1 VPTFRRVL
9 LAWYA
14 RVKRDLPWRRTR
26 DPYAIWISEI
36 MLQQT
41 RVAAALPYYERF
53 LRRFPDAASLA
64 SAPEADVLSLWAGLG
79 YYSRA
84 RNLHRAAKAI
94 VASGGR
100 FPETY
105 EGLLELPGIGEY
117 TAAAIGS
124 MAFDLPRAA
133 VDGNLLRVL
142 ARLDNDTSDIGS
154 PKVRTRFALRAEELI
169 CHKRP
174 GEFNQALMELGATVC
189 VPKSPRCGECPVRT
203 FCAGLAAGRA
213 AELPVKLR
221 QLKSVEATITILL
234 IQSRN
239 RILLSQRPL
248 DARQMAEFWELP
260 EASTVPLAEI
270 GREIGEV
277 RHTITRHNYIYRIHL
292 AEWRGRA
299 ARPLA
304 WKRVD
309 ELSGVLLT
317 TASRKALEY
326 SPVVGHRQAGFR

>member
-1 VPTFRRVL
+1 MPAFRRVL
-9 LAWYA
+9 LDWYA

-53 LRRFPDAASLA
+53 LGRFPDAAGLA
-64 SAPEADVLSLWAGLG
+64 SAPEEDVLSLWAGLG

-84 RNLHRAAKAI
+84 RNLHSAAKVIA
-94 VASGGR
+94 AGGGH
-100 FPETY
+100 FPDTY
-105 EGLLELPGIGEY
+105 EELLELPGIGEY

-142 ARLDNDTSDIGS
+142 ARLDNDPSDIGS
-154 PKVRTRFALRAEELI
+154 PKVRARFAQRAEELI

-189 VPKSPRCGECPVRT
+189 VPKSPRCAECPVRK
-203 FCAGLAAGRA
+203 FCAGFAAGRA

-221 QLKSVEATITILL
+221 QQTSVERSVTILL
-234 IQSRN
+234 ICHRN
-239 RILLSQRPL
+239 RILLSQRAS
-248 DARQMAEFWELP
+248 DARQMAGFWELP

-277 RHTITRHNYIYRIHL
+277 RHTITRHNYTYRVHL
-292 AEWRGRA
+292 AEWKGRA
-299 ARPLA
+299 SRPLA
-304 WKRVD
+304 WKSVD
-309 ELSGVLLT
+309 DLPTILLT

-326 SPVVGHRQAGFR
+326 SPIGQQQAGFR